1 MKSLLKKSAYNF
13 TGWGATGKRRTNEK
27 QGQGSSCQFSVN
39 KVSLTVTDGR
49 DTSQGGELPVAEVSI
64 KKECYRGDIKM
75 DWRLLSDL
83 KVPFCFKIV
92 DLNK

>member
-1 MKSLLKKSAYNF
+1 MKSLLKKSSYNF

-39 KVSLTVTDGR
+39 KVSLTVTDRR
-49 DTSQGGELPVAEVSI
+49 DTSQGGEVPVAEVSI
-64 KKECYRGDIKM
+64 KKESYRGDIKM
-75 DWRLLSDL
+75 DWRLLSGL